1 MDQLDAE
8 GLAEFVAEKARAD
21 PHVQKILADVKLLD
35 HLRDDA
41 GWRILHRR
49 IQEQK
54 KKYLLSIARQLMR
67 GEKVDSELVSYMRGY
82 YNGARDTVEQP
93 ARAAEN
99 LERAA
104 RAAWLEVELEIENAT
119 KEESA
124 YA

>member
-1 MDQLDAE
+1 M
-8 GLAEFVAEKARAD
+8 AEKAKAD

-41 GWRILHRR
+41 GWRILSRR

-54 KKYLLSIARQLMR
+54 EKHLLSIARQLMR
-67 GEKVDSELVSYMRGY
+67 GEKVDPELVSYMRGY

-104 RAAWLEVELEIENAT
+104 RAAWLEVELEVQAA
-119 KEESA
+119 KEEESV
-124 YA
+124 YV